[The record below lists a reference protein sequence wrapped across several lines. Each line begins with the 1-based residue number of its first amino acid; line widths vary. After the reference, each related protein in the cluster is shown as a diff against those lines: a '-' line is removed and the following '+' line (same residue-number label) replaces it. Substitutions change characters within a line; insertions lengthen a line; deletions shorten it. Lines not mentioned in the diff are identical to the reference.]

1 MGSYIIQILLKN
13 WLQGFTLS
21 LCCYHCYSVML
32 LKQLLLWYKSTTSI
46 PPSRVWIKQW
56 LNQCFDTQLVFLW
69 PSIPIWTK
77 PDMKIKV
84 PQSPVFYSKQK
95 FWNKFWWK
103 YYLLAIVEMQAE
115 YPKKYIYLYCTI
127 SNLEEERWRDHADI
141 VFGNLRQTPI
151 TVLPIRSVPYHWRLS
166 WYRNFLQK

>member
-46 PPSRVWIKQW
+46 LPSRVWIKQW

-95 FWNKFWWK
+95 
-103 YYLLAIVEMQAE
+103 
-115 YPKKYIYLYCTI
+115 YIYLYCTI

-151 TVLPIRSVPYHWRLS
+151 TVLPIRSVPYHWRPRLS